1 MLLRLRRL
9 IASYLDIMIISFVI
23 YYPCKLLEI
32 LFKNNIVLN
41 IISAIFIVFIL
52 YILILNKDGII
63 GYESIGKKI
72 MRLKIY
78 KDEKRLEDKKILRK
92 RNFLSFWDLP
102 FYIIN
107 VLFDNKTEGDI
118 KCNTEVK

>member
-41 IISAIFIVFIL
+41 IISAILIVVIL
-52 YILILNKDGII
+52 YILILNKDSII

>member
-9 IASYLDIMIISFVI
+9 IASYIDIMLIYFIL
-23 YYPCKLLEI
+23 YYPVKLLAN
-32 LFKNNIVLN
+32 LFKNNIVPN
-41 IISAIFIVFIL
+41 IISSIFILVIL

-92 RNFLSFWDLP
+92 RNYLSFWDLP
-102 FYIIN
+102 FYVIN

>member
-41 IISAIFIVFIL
+41 IISAILIVVIL

-118 KCNTEVK
+118 K

>member
-41 IISAIFIVFIL
+41 IISAILIVVIL

>member
-41 IISAIFIVFIL
+41 IISAILIVVIL
-52 YILILNKDGII
+52 YILILNKDSII

-78 KDEKRLEDKKILRK
+78 KVGKRLEDKKILRK
-92 RNFLSFWDLP
+92 RNYLNIRDMP
-102 FYIIN
+102 FYVIN
-107 VLFDNKTEGDI
+107 VLVNNKTEGDI

>member
-1 MLLRLRRL
+1 
-9 IASYLDIMIISFVI
+9 MIISFVI
-23 YYPCKLLEI
+23 YYPYKLLEI

-41 IISAIFIVFIL
+41 IISAILIVVIL
-52 YILILNKDGII
+52 YILILNKDSII

>member
-9 IASYLDIMIISFVI
+9 IALYLDIMIISFVI
-23 YYPCKLLEI
+23 YYPYKLLEI

-41 IISAIFIVFIL
+41 IISAILIVVIL

>member
-41 IISAIFIVFIL
+41 IISAILIVVIL

-78 KDEKRLEDKKILRK
+78 KDEKRLEEKKILRK

>member
-1 MLLRLRRL
+1 MFLRLRRL
-9 IASYLDIMIISFVI
+9 IASYLDIMLIYFIL
-23 YYPCKLLEI
+23 YYPVKLLVN
-32 LFKNNIVLN
+32 LFENNMILN
-41 IISAIFIVFIL
+41 IISAILIVVIL

>member
-1 MLLRLRRL
+1 MVLKLRRL
-9 IASYLDIMIISFVI
+9 TASYIDIMLISFII
-23 YYPCKLLEI
+23 YYPFKLLEI
-32 LFKNNIVLN
+32 LFKNNMVLN
-41 IISAIFIVFIL
+41 IISAILIL
-52 YILILNKDGII
+52 IIFYTLILNKDGIM

-78 KDEKRLEDKKILRK
+78 KDGKRLEDKKILRK
-92 RNFLSFWDLP
+92 RNYLSFWDLP
-102 FYIIN
+102 FYVIN